1 MLVCSVLSKTHLPKD
16 RQMET
21 YRKLDNNQSSEILY
35 FLEGLIEVVNVEGK
49 FTFDLMCDKEI
60 YNAPICYQHK
70 EQALRAAKFQALK
83 SVLVA
88 SPYWVVSCM
97 WGSDRILLQS
107 DESLEFFDDCRLQEN
122 KNYFENPV
130 IRQELLRNLKWR
142 PKGIET
148 KIRLINKSGEFL
160 EGKDT
165 LQLIDLGLDT
175 WVTLETLVP
184 TDFTAS

>member
-1 MLVCSVLSKTHLPKD
+1 MKTSK
-16 RQMET
+16 
-21 YRKLDNNQSSEILY
+21 KLDNSQDSEIFY
-35 FLEGLIEVVNVEGK
+35 FLDSLIELVNVEGVS
-49 FTFDLMCDKEI
+49 TFDLMCGKEV
-60 YNAPICYQHK
+60 YNAPIHYHHK

-97 WGSDRILLQS
+97 WGSDRVLLQS
-107 DESLEFFDDCRLQEN
+107 DESLEFFGDCCLQEN
-122 KNYFENPV
+122 KKYFENPV

-165 LQLIDLGLDT
+165 LQLIDLGLNT

-184 TDFTAS
+184 TDFTAN